1 MRRRRSGNNP
11 QARSVERDFEP
22 DVPRR
27 AGLGPRLQVVGPGG
41 RNEQKVSGARHRLDN
56 RAGVLSGSIH
66 AGLRRRACASA
77 NLQRA
82 ESILEV
88 DDFEVPAR
96 FVRVVHDDEPLCPSD
111 VQDMTVPLANRLDIV
126 DTGRDIGGKRGRSRA
141 QLDERA
147 GVVARTVHRHAGLA
161 RDVFEAVEDPELEG
175 DRCGPGPVAG
185 HQREC
190 KQDPSPHGRHLS
202 RAGTN
207 QRADAIVDAD
217 MDVYL
222 LPVGQDRYE
231 LYCEVPDEP
240 EAPPETEP
248 PKGVLQRLRRRF
260 ADMLAEAER
269 ERRHGQ
275 SAHRSAVDRG
285 WIARS
290 KARMMRWV
298 AESIGEQRLLWHLRR
313 QTEACLFFP
322 DDVTEVSATVRLR
335 AQLARDRDR
344 HRFWLSIDSVGFVL
358 SGLLMLLP
366 GPNLVAYYFAFRLVG
381 HYLSMTGARRGLE
394 VVRWRTEGS
403 PPLSELRRAID
414 LEPEQRARH
423 VNDVAL
429 KLRLEHLATFFERT
443 AVTAP

>member
-1 MRRRRSGNNP
+1 MNRRPSRDDP
-11 QARSVERDFEP
+11 QPRAIEGDFEP
-22 DVPRR
+22 DVPHR
-27 AGLGPRLQVVGPGG
+27 AGFGPRLQVVGPGG
-41 RNEQKVSGARHRLDN
+41 RYEQEVTRARDRLDN
-56 RAGVLSGSIH
+56 RAGVLAGSIH
-66 AGLRRRACASA
+66 TCLSRRSCAPA
-77 NLQRA
+77 NLQRS
-82 ESILEV
+82 EPILEV
-88 DDFEVPAR
+88 DDFEVAAR
-96 FVRVVHDDEPLCPSD
+96 LVRIVHDDEPLRPSD
-111 VQDMTVPLANRLDIV
+111 VQDMTVPLTNRLDVV
-126 DTGRDIGGKRGRSRA
+126 DTGGDIGGKRGRSRA

-147 GVVARTVHRHAGLA
+147 GVIARTVHRHAGLA

-175 DRCGPGPVAG
+175 DRCGPGPVAR

-190 KQDPSPHGRHLS
+190 KQDASPHGRHLS

-207 QRADAIVDAD
+207 QRPDAIVDAG

-240 EAPPETEP
+240 EAPAETEP
-248 PKGVLQRLRRRF
+248 PKGMLQRLRRGF

-269 ERRHGQ
+269 ERRHGS
-275 SAHRSAVDRG
+275 SAHRSDVDRG
-285 WIARS
+285 WVARS
-290 KARMMRWV
+290 KARMLRWV
-298 AESIGEQRLLWHLRR
+298 AESIAEQRLLWHMRR

-322 DDVTEVSATVRLR
+322 DDVTEASATARLR

-381 HYLSMTGARRGLE
+381 HYLSMMGARRGLE
-394 VVRWRTEGS
+394 VVHWRTEGS
-403 PPLSELRRAID
+403 PPLSELRRAIG

-423 VNDVAL
+423 VSDVAV
-429 KLRLEHLATFFERT
+429 KLRLEHLARFFERT
-443 AVTAP
+443 AVTTP